1 MKKNGFTLV
10 ELLAVIVIMALLL
23 TVAVPAV
30 IGVSTR
36 IRANMYCTKVED
48 IESAAKIYGE
58 NYKDLIE
65 EKSDKKLTITVYNLI
80 ENNLYKKE
88 DKDCDKN
95 ASNTNCVLD
104 PRNSNPMDKQEIELS
119 IKDKRIAAKYKGDKS
134 VCTNK

>member
-58 NYKDLIE
+58 NYKDIIE
-65 EKSDKKLTITVYNLI
+65 EKPDKTLKITVYNLI

-88 DKDCDKN
+88 DKDCDK
-95 ASNTNCVLD
+95 A
-104 PRNSNPMDKQEIELS
+104 QEIQLE
-119 IKDKRIAAKYKGDKS
+119 IKDHRVSAKYLGDKS
-134 VCTNK
+134 DCNK

>member
-65 EKSDKKLTITVYNLI
+65 EKSDKKLTYIDL
-80 ENNLYKKE
+80 
-88 DKDCDKN
+88 
-95 ASNTNCVLD
+95 
-104 PRNSNPMDKQEIELS
+104 
-119 IKDKRIAAKYKGDKS
+119 KYL
-134 VCTNK
+134 